1 MFDIDGALQFI
12 TRDWNVE
19 QLLEFEQYY
28 NVNAKN
34 TNHKTSNRQKSNA
47 FKKTICP
54 NKRSQA
60 DI

>member
-47 FKKTICP
+47 G
-54 NKRSQA
+54 
-60 DI
+60 